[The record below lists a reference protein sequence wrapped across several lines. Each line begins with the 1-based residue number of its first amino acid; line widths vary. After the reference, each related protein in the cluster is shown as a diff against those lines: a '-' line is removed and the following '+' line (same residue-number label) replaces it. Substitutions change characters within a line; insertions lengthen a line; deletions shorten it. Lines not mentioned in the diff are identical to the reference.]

1 MTATV
6 VGAAGYSS
14 QQPSQYDPG
23 MSNVPASTRVWLT
36 TGNTDL
42 VTDASCH
49 PGSCIVVTPQ
59 NNTPAG
65 FWKVVASQG
74 SFLVTSSNSESTG
87 LTYNYTLL

>member
-1 MTATV
+1 MSVTV
-6 VGAAGYSS
+6 GSAGYSS
-14 QQPSQYDPG
+14 QQPSQYEPSLAI
-23 MSNVPASTRVWLT
+23 SNPATRVWLT
-36 TGNTDL
+36 TGNTDV

-49 PGSCIVVTPQ
+49 PSSCLVTTPQ

-74 SFLVTSSNSESTG
+74 SFTVTSSDSESAG